1 MKIPLERSQIVL
13 LGVSCFAV
21 VLCVAFGWWGLGGLV
36 EVSNL
41 GQEIAD
47 RKGKSEVADILGRPG
62 GISEAK
68 KEIAQLD
75 QLYIGLGKQEE
86 SLIEPWR
93 QTTSEATGDGK
104 DWAKDGNKWKDLL
117 VKYNDEILKK
127 SGKVGDMKKVTLAP
141 SFYLGLEDFKQKS
154 PSDDQVPKLAAQL
167 SVSKRLVDLLF
178 ASKEKTREGYPT
190 SCVLL
195 KIQGPIG
202 QEGGVSE
209 GVKSKGKPS
218 EKSDITRENYT
229 LEFECSPEVL
239 YAYLTALTKDSW
251 FFIPTNLSLENE
263 KSTFPKRSE
272 LVGLF
277 APPQAAETA
286 TNEPVRGSSNSVAP
300 PLLLVLAGKE
310 KLRVSLQVDFV
321 GWKSIPNIKTEP
333 KDKKP

>member
-1 MKIPLERSQIVL
+1 MKIPLERYQILL
-13 LGVSCFAV
+13 LGGSCFAV
-21 VLCVAFGWWGLGGLV
+21 VLGVAFGWWGLGGLV

-75 QLYIGLGKQEE
+75 QFYIGLGKQEE

-93 QTTSEATGDGK
+93 QATSEATGDGK

-127 SGKVGDMKKVTLAP
+127 SGKLGDMKKVTLAP

-190 SCVLL
+190 ACVLL
-195 KIQGPIG
+195 KIQGPMG

-209 GVKSKGKPS
+209 GGKSKGKPS
-218 EKSDITRENYT
+218 EKSDITRENYN

-239 YAYLTALTKDSW
+239 YAYISALTKDSW

-286 TNEPVRGSSNSVAP
+286 STEPVRGSSNSVAP

-310 KLRVSLQVDFV
+310 KLRVYLQVDFV
-321 GWKSIPNIKTEP
+321 GWKSIPNIKMEP

>member
-1 MKIPLERSQIVL
+1 
-13 LGVSCFAV
+13 
-21 VLCVAFGWWGLGGLV
+21 
-36 EVSNL
+36 
-41 GQEIAD
+41 
-47 RKGKSEVADILGRPG
+47 
-62 GISEAK
+62 
-68 KEIAQLD
+68 
-75 QLYIGLGKQEE
+75 
-86 SLIEPWR
+86 
-93 QTTSEATGDGK
+93 
-104 DWAKDGNKWKDLL
+104 
-117 VKYNDEILKK
+117 
-127 SGKVGDMKKVTLAP
+127 
-141 SFYLGLEDFKQKS
+141 LEDFKQKS

-190 SCVLL
+190 ACVLL
-195 KIQGPIG
+195 KIQGPMG

-209 GVKSKGKPS
+209 GGKSKGKPS

-239 YAYLTALTKDSW
+239 YAYLSALTKDSW

-310 KLRVSLQVDFV
+310 KLRVYLQVDFV
-321 GWKSIPNIKTEP
+321 GWKFTPNIKMEP